1 MMGGRRRIL
10 IVAAFA
16 AAVVVAAAFTLR
28 QGGKMMADT
37 NNPGRSVKLP
47 DPRRDS
53 ETSVE
58 KALLKRRSLRSY
70 AEQPLTLAQVSQILW
85 AAQGVTEPTRGL
97 RTAPSAG
104 ALYPLEVYVVAGKV
118 NDLPAGIYKYVPRSH
133 TLIRVAEGD
142 KRSDLASAAL
152 NQSWIAEAPIILVVS
167 AIYDRTAVKYGTRAT
182 RYVHIEVGHAAQNV
196 CLQAVALGLGAGVV
210 GAFDDDAVARVLSA
224 PSSEAPLYILPVG
237 KPAK

>member
-1 MMGGRRRIL
+1 MGGRRRIL
-10 IVAAFA
+10 IVAALA

-37 NNPGRSVKLP
+37 NNPEHSVKLP

-58 KALLKRRSLRSY
+58 KALLKRRSVRSY
-70 AEQPLTLAQVSQILW
+70 ADQPLTLAQVSQILW
-85 AAQGVTEPTRGL
+85 AAQGVTEPSRGL

-118 NDLPAGIYKYVPRSH
+118 EGLPAGIYKYVPRSH
-133 TLIRVAEGD
+133 TLTRVAEGD
-142 KRSDLASAAL
+142 KRSELAAAAL
-152 NQSWIAEAPIILVVS
+152 NQNWIAEAPIILVVS
-167 AIYDRTAVKYGTRAT
+167 AVYDRTAVKYGTRAT

-210 GAFDDDAVARVLSA
+210 GAFDDNGVARVLSA